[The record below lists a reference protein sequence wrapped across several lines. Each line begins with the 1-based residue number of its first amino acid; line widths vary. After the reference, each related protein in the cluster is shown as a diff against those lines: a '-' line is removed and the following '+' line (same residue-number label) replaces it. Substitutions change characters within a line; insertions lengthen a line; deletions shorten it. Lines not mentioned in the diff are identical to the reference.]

1 MTKVRD
7 ELSVHGQ
14 LLLRG
19 DRLVVPAALRERVLT
34 NAHAGHQ
41 GVVRTKQR
49 LRERFWWP
57 RLDRQVRDLLK
68 SCEVCSQHD
77 GHVRRERPPLQPIPL
92 PDGPWQRLMVDVI
105 GPMRGPSSERYGIV
119 LVDMYSRWPEVAL
132 CQDATAD
139 SICQFL
145 ETVFAR
151 EGVPLELLSDNGPA
165 FRSGRLAEF
174 LGRMGVKQ
182 TFSSPYSPQTNGM
195 VERLNRT
202 VKEAIQS
209 ARLAREPR
217 STFVR
222 KFLGEYRV
230 TVHPAT
236 GVSPFVLMRGREART
251 ILDVTPSDVTPSG
264 RAAED
269 RAVRQHHQSYQE
281 TYRARYDRTATAAPR
296 WETGDW
302 VRVRKPGTGRVE
314 GQRSV
319 QVSRRT
325 GPVSYR
331 LATDLTLPFPPRDVT
346 VRRNVEVRE
355 KFTMGEEV
363 GRGKFGIVYRCT
375 DKATGR
381 QLAAKFVATPRKDD
395 KRDVEREVEIMNYLQ
410 HPGIIQIFD
419 AFDGGKEMTLVM
431 ELVEGGELFDRVIE
445 DDYILTEKACAIFMR
460 QVCAGVNFMHQKNVL
475 HLDMKPENILCLS
488 KTGNRIKIID
498 FGLARRYDPAKKLQV
513 LFGTP
518 EFVAPEVVN
527 FDAIGYPTDMWSV
540 GVIAYVLV
548 SGLSPFMGDTDCE
561 TMANVTIAKYDFD
574 DEAFDDVS
582 DECKDFITKILIK
595 DMSKRLTSAQALTH
609 PWLTMRP
616 PQQPM
621 KARSRQASLAC
632 PEPHLETAQ
641 VNLTQF
647 VERWLEHPTS
657 PYAFSETSGDLA
669 LPRAG
674 SAASVGLCS
683 PSRCETLTTPE
694 LSSDEESSGDEEPL
708 YRTETRPKP
717 AEHTRVSNIRRE
729 ESLKRARGR
738 LVQQA
743 SKEERYISID
753 EVKTLK
759 QQGSLDEMV
768 AKVASLPTSRRGSV
782 TQAPPPSR
790 LRAPDSPRPQTPSP
804 LASQPAGTPQRT
816 QRQPSPAHASVC
828 DRVMS
833 EAAAALSDG
842 TLDRQRLSPA
852 PVTAVPAPSPSPG
865 RSRSG
870 AVSPLLAPTGKD
882 SSPAKPTSRS
892 PQPDSGPT
900 LPVPTRSRSQTP
912 SVTVTGAASPTA
924 DIERSAAKDT
934 AAATSAEPDKLS
946 VGDGKKPRK
955 SKSKETVKKKS
966 STKHRPKHELDAS
979 RSNSGETTPSQQ
991 PKNVRRPR
999 EHIVQIEVVG
1009 CAGPE
1014 QADRPSAPEPAL
1026 RKLRQALRTLSS
1038 GSAQSA
1044 PSSPYP
1050 SREGSPGCELRPA
1063 GLLLRSWHR
1072 DRLRDG
1078 AGWSGRGP
1086 SLMDFVSARLEEAAG
1101 CQRREQER
1109 FERLLR
1115 QRRPLSP
1122 PPATRR
1128 PAKGPLDWRRLGWS
1142 ITDW

>member
-1 MTKVRD
+1 MSSASESGTDD
-7 ELSVHGQ
+7 ELMSI
-14 LLLRG
+14 
-19 DRLVVPAALRERVLT
+19 
-34 NAHAGHQ
+34 
-41 GVVRTKQR
+41 
-49 LRERFWWP
+49 F
-57 RLDRQVRDLLK
+57 
-68 SCEVCSQHD
+68 
-77 GHVRRERPPLQPIPL
+77 
-92 PDGPWQRLMVDVI
+92 VDE
-105 GPMRGPSSERYGIV
+105 S
-119 LVDMYSRWPEVAL
+119 
-132 CQDATAD
+132 
-139 SICQFL
+139 F
-145 ETVFAR
+145 
-151 EGVPLELLSDNGPA
+151 PLE
-165 FRSGRLAEF
+165 
-174 LGRMGVKQ
+174 
-182 TFSSPYSPQTNGM
+182 
-195 VERLNRT
+195 
-202 VKEAIQS
+202 
-209 ARLAREPR
+209 
-217 STFVR
+217 
-222 KFLGEYRV
+222 
-230 TVHPAT
+230 
-236 GVSPFVLMRGREART
+236 
-251 ILDVTPSDVTPSG
+251 
-264 RAAED
+264 
-269 RAVRQHHQSYQE
+269 
-281 TYRARYDRTATAAPR
+281 
-296 WETGDW
+296 
-302 VRVRKPGTGRVE
+302 
-314 GQRSV
+314 
-319 QVSRRT
+319 
-325 GPVSYR
+325 
-331 LATDLTLPFPPRDVT
+331 DLTLPFPPRDVT

-955 SKSKETVKKKS
+955 SKSKESVSSGESSPRRRRPVTTGESSETVPADPPASATTARSGKSTPEPKATQKQDSQNAKPTEDNKVSSQKTATEPKTAKAQEKQPTNPANDTKALSGKTSEPKTIKIQLEEDSPAKPTGDSKSSSDSRSSSGKTSPQPKTVKIQQEVQPEKINSLIFNLKPVKRPGPGPIATTLTTKAPSNLGMVQLKKVPSSKSDASLTSKAESEAAQVKLRRTRPSDSSISSQRDRPVLTRQKADTGGTAVKKKS

-979 RSNSGETTPSQQ
+979 RSNSAETTPSQQ

-1086 SLMDFVSARLEEAAG
+1086 SLIDFVSARLEEAAG

>member
-1 MTKVRD
+1 MSIFVD
-7 ELSVHGQ
+7 ES
-14 LLLRG
+14 
-19 DRLVVPAALRERVLT
+19 
-34 NAHAGHQ
+34 
-41 GVVRTKQR
+41 
-49 LRERFWWP
+49 F
-57 RLDRQVRDLLK
+57 
-68 SCEVCSQHD
+68 
-77 GHVRRERPPLQPIPL
+77 
-92 PDGPWQRLMVDVI
+92 
-105 GPMRGPSSERYGIV
+105 
-119 LVDMYSRWPEVAL
+119 
-132 CQDATAD
+132 
-139 SICQFL
+139 
-145 ETVFAR
+145 
-151 EGVPLELLSDNGPA
+151 PLE
-165 FRSGRLAEF
+165 
-174 LGRMGVKQ
+174 
-182 TFSSPYSPQTNGM
+182 
-195 VERLNRT
+195 
-202 VKEAIQS
+202 
-209 ARLAREPR
+209 
-217 STFVR
+217 
-222 KFLGEYRV
+222 
-230 TVHPAT
+230 
-236 GVSPFVLMRGREART
+236 
-251 ILDVTPSDVTPSG
+251 
-264 RAAED
+264 
-269 RAVRQHHQSYQE
+269 
-281 TYRARYDRTATAAPR
+281 
-296 WETGDW
+296 
-302 VRVRKPGTGRVE
+302 
-314 GQRSV
+314 
-319 QVSRRT
+319 
-325 GPVSYR
+325 
-331 LATDLTLPFPPRDVT
+331 DLTLPFPPRDVT

-375 DKATGR
+375 DKETGR

-632 PEPHLETAQ
+632 PEPRLEAAQ

-674 SAASVGLCS
+674 SEASVGLCS
-683 PSRCETLTTPE
+683 PSRCESLTTPE
-694 LSSDEESSGDEEPL
+694 MSSDEESSGDEEPL

-804 LASQPAGTPQRT
+804 LASQPTGTPQRT

-833 EAAAALSDG
+833 AAAAALSDG
-842 TLDRQRLSPA
+842 TLDRPRLSPA

-870 AVSPLLAPTGKD
+870 AVSPLLAATGKD
-882 SSPAKPTSRS
+882 SPPAKATSRS
-892 PQPDSGPT
+892 PQPDSEPT

-924 DIERSAAKDT
+924 DIERSATKDT

-946 VGDGKKPRK
+946 VNDGKKPRNSLGMVQLK
-955 SKSKETVKKKS
+955 KVPSSKSEATLTSKAESEAAQVKLRRTRPSDSSISSQRDRPVLTRQKADTGGTAVKKKS

-979 RSNSGETTPSQQ
+979 RSNSAETTPSQQ

-1014 QADRPSAPEPAL
+1014 QADRPSSPEPAL